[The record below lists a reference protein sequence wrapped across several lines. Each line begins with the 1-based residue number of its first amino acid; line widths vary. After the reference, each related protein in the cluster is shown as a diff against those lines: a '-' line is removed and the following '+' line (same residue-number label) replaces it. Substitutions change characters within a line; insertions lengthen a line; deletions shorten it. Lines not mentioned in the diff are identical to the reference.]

1 MAPRPAIRGAN
12 AIDTPM
18 EKAAD
23 LSSSA
28 APYAPRPKYA
38 ACPNEYMPPGPIMK
52 CRLSAKSDATMTSS
66 SSTGAYGNK
75 PDSKGRKTRAARTP
89 KMNTRNGAELG
100 LNGASIGAEL
110 RLAASGY
117 PRTEAH

>member
-38 ACPNEYMPPGPIMK
+38 ACQNEYMPPGPIMK

-66 SSTGAYGNK
+66 TSTGAYATQ
-75 PDSKGRKTRAARTP
+75 PDSTGRKTRDDSKPKLHTP
-89 KMNTRNGAELG
+89 KGSQNM
-100 LNGASIGAEL
+100 I
-110 RLAASGY
+110 
-117 PRTEAH
+117 